1 MGGFKIDSLMGWW
14 MHIQWLHPWIL
25 AALALIPWL
34 WYVHAT
40 RSKSTRITIKAP
52 ALQHIPVRRSWRV
65 SLYQYSSYLVFPAL
79 VFLIL
84 ALARPQYILREEKV
98 NAEGIDIFMVM
109 DLSSSMLSQDFE
121 PNRLEVSKDVAM
133 EFIQERRYDRIGI
146 VAFAGEGFTQC
157 PLTVDHTILNLLMNE
172 LQCGFL
178 EDGTAIGMGLA
189 TAVNRLKD
197 DSLTKSKVIILITDG
212 VNNAGDISPELAA
225 ELAKTYGIKI
235 YSIGVGTRGEAYSP
249 IGRNYRGDYI
259 FGMAPVNIDEELLSR
274 ISTQTGGKYYRATNK
289 ERLKEIYN
297 EIDQLEKTK
306 VEVRTYKR
314 YSEEYAW
321 FVWMAVIL
329 LFLQFAIRYSLNPL
343 AA

>member
-1 MGGFKIDSLMGWW
+1 MSWFTQV
-14 MHIQWLHPWIL
+14 QWLHPWIL

-34 WYVHAT
+34 WYVHAA
-40 RSKSTRITIKAP
+40 SQKETRIALNAP
-52 ALQHIPVRRSWRV
+52 AIQHIPTRNTWRV
-65 SLYQYSSYLVFPAL
+65 NLYRYSSYLVFFSLAS
-79 VFLIL
+79 LIL
-84 ALARPQYILREEKV
+84 ALARPQYILREEKI

-133 EFIQERRYDRIGI
+133 EFIRERRYDRIGI
-146 VAFAGEGFTQC
+146 VAFAGEGYTQC
-157 PLTVDHTILNLLMNE
+157 PLTVDHTVLSNLMNE

-189 TAVNRLKD
+189 TAINRLKD

-225 ELAKTYGIKI
+225 ELAKTYGVKL
-235 YSIGVGTRGEAYSP
+235 YAIGVGTRGEAYSP
-249 IGRNYRGDYI
+249 VGRNFRGDYI

-274 ISTQTGGKYYRATNK
+274 ISAQTGGKYYRATNK
-289 ERLKEIYN
+289 ERLKEIYQ

-306 VEVRTYKR
+306 VEVKTYKR
-314 YSEEYAW
+314 YSEEYARFLW
-321 FVWMAVIL
+321 LGLGL
-329 LFLQFAIRYSLNPL
+329 LFLRFLIRYSLNPL